1 MLTLYDPKTKT
12 VRQRISYYSG
22 IQVDYND
29 NGTGYSSVPLPYED
43 DNKNNNVT
51 NNTTKHKK
59 KRQTHDE
66 WITKRNRFSNQEAI
80 ERDRL
85 CFNIGGGDHHPYLNF
100 FPTTKQF
107 SHYTL
112 KNNIVTNEPGIPY
125 RLATLTAKH
134 GSDTEIKPGD
144 CLLPCPNP
152 PYSTNSNTTTDGGM
166 PPLDWFQFSFIEASA
181 GGRQNGPLP
190 LQWTMLARYKVI
202 NSHTE
207 RWVLRY
213 LNYQNITQ
221 ESIIAKLWDEWYN
234 EEFINDCG
242 DGSSSNSSSDMDD
255 DDNGDDTTIAE
266 REKQFNSGYDDDDVA
281 VKRFD
286 KNNGPNIVSR
296 LNRLGM
302 FFSTTPVPSEEIS
315 SSSSTLSSSSTTT
328 TQLSQFDEF
337 LVQNNRHYGST
348 TSAEYIRR
356 KAIHDNT
363 VTNLKRWNE
372 EHAGITTFAPNEFMD
387 REIHEV
393 LTFRG
398 GLRRHRG
405 SSSGTTTGHNTNN
418 KNKWLR
424 EEGVVAAAAIHT
436 IPKNFDP
443 SILPKAFDW
452 RNTPGVVGPI
462 KDQGFC
468 GSCWAFALAATLE
481 SNWFLATNMLS
492 IVDIPEQ
499 FIVDCAWDNDGSH
512 ACDGGNADSAA
523 HTIAHRFGGIVP
535 TRELSLFSLGVLIG
549 SVYFVCKSLIHTS
562 I

>member
-1 MLTLYDPKTKT
+1 
-12 VRQRISYYSG
+12 
-22 IQVDYND
+22 
-29 NGTGYSSVPLPYED
+29 
-43 DNKNNNVT
+43 
-51 NNTTKHKK
+51 
-59 KRQTHDE
+59 
-66 WITKRNRFSNQEAI
+66 
-80 ERDRL
+80 
-85 CFNIGGGDHHPYLNF
+85 
-100 FPTTKQF
+100 
-107 SHYTL
+107 
-112 KNNIVTNEPGIPY
+112 
-125 RLATLTAKH
+125 
-134 GSDTEIKPGD
+134 
-144 CLLPCPNP
+144 
-152 PYSTNSNTTTDGGM
+152 
-166 PPLDWFQFSFIEASA
+166 
-181 GGRQNGPLP
+181 
-190 LQWTMLARYKVI
+190 
-202 NSHTE
+202 
-207 RWVLRY
+207 

-424 EEGVVAAAAIHT
+424 EEGVVVAAIHT

-481 SNWFLATNMLS
+481 SNWFLATNLSS